1 MTADSPAASLMNT
14 PPASI
19 VACVE
24 LVNTLVLSDT
34 SAPKAIL
41 PTESSQNTAAFFA
54 EPL

>member
-1 MTADSPAASLMNT
+1 MNI

-24 LVNTLVLSDT
+24 LVRTLVLSDT

-41 PTESSQNTAAFFA
+41 PTESSQNTAAFLA